1 MQKKLIAL
9 AVAGLVSGAAY
20 AQTNVTIYGVADA
33 SFEVVQAKSAEVNG
47 QDIKNFSRVNSNSSI
62 LGFRGSEDLGGGLKA
77 LFQMETNINLE
88 AGGLNGSQRDTFVGL
103 QGNAGQIKLGFLTGS
118 ARSLGAT
125 VDLVAGATGVAS
137 AIPLMGKLG
146 GDNGAGFSYWDTRIA
161 NAVQYVTP
169 KFGGFEVRALY
180 GAGEN
185 RATSGTAVNKAG
197 KTYEIGAFYNN
208 GPWYAGLV
216 YGQAKAERAGF
227 VGGPTAALPGSGLG
241 TLEKRSIIRFGGTY
255 TFQAGHKIAVLVE
268 QNKADDWSG
277 LNVAGEDV
285 KSRTYGLGGKFKVSQ
300 PGAIIAQ
307 VYHVAKLKGA
317 DDANDYK
324 ANFFS
329 VGYEHSLS
337 KRTMI
342 RAFYS
347 RINNK
352 DAALYNYGIG
362 RITQGPTD
370 TGIGVGSA
378 PTAFSVGLRHTF

>member
-1 MQKKLIAL
+1 
-9 AVAGLVSGAAY
+9 
-20 AQTNVTIYGVADA
+20 
-33 SFEVVQAKSAEVNG
+33 
-47 QDIKNFSRVNSNSSI
+47 
-62 LGFRGSEDLGGGLKA
+62 LGGGLKA
-77 LFQMETNINLE
+77 IFQMETNINLE

-103 QGNAGQIKLGFLTGS
+103 QSNNAGTIKLGFLTGS
-118 ARSLGAT
+118 ARSLGAA
-125 VDLVAGATGVAS
+125 VDLVAGATGVGS
-137 AIPLMGKLG
+137 AIPMMGKLG

-185 RATSGTAVNKAG
+185 RAVSGLNDNKPG
-197 KTYEIGAFYNN
+197 KTYEIGGFYNN

-216 YGQAKAERAGF
+216 YGQAKLENNNNIAF
-227 VGGPTAALPGSGLG
+227 PGPALG
-241 TLEKRSIIRFGGTY
+241 TLGKRSLLRLAGTY
-255 TFQAGHKIAVLVE
+255 TFQAGHKIAALIE
-268 QNKADDWSG
+268 QNKGDDMTWYG
-277 LNVAGEDV
+277 AGGDTL
-285 KSRTYGLGGKFKVSQ
+285 KSRTYGIGGKFKVSQ

-307 VYHVAKLKGA
+307 VYHTAKLKGM
-317 DDANDYK
+317 DEANDYK
-324 ANFFS
+324 ATLFA

-362 RITQGPTD
+362 RITNAGA
-370 TGIGVGSA
+370 TGIAAGSA
-378 PTAFSVGLRHTF
+378 PTAFSVGIRHTF